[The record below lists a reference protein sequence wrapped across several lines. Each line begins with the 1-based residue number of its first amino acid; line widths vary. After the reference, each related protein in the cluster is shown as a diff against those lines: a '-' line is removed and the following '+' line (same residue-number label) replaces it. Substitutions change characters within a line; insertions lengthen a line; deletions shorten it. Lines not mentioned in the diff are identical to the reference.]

1 VIFCLLVGGNKIHD
15 STMMMMMMMMNFGMV
30 QVNVNFFS
38 KMLKNDDILP
48 CEMMPVTK
56 FEEPIF

>member
-15 STMMMMMMMMNFGMV
+15 STMMMMMMRNFGMV
-30 QVNVNFFS
+30 QVNVIFFS
-38 KMLKNDDILP
+38 RMLKNDDILP

>member
-15 STMMMMMMMMNFGMV
+15 STMMMMMMNFGMV
-30 QVNVNFFS
+30 QVIVNFFS
-38 KMLKNDDILP
+38 RMVKNDDILP